1 MLNINVNI
9 NYAVAVLSLMFLMIC
24 LYLVSHL
31 RSERDAIACD
41 ARLSIVDNDRIIAFR
56 MAISF
61 DNGDGF
67 ITLVGKDSASAAV
80 QRLRKTFNYELKKNN
95 VMVMSNDASVMNY
108 SSAESFNAFK
118 KYLPAFF
125 LTTRS
130 DMKML
135 TRVVR
140 SSDDLLVFMIV
151 DTPLFVCEVR

>member
-1 MLNINVNI
+1 M
-9 NYAVAVLSLMFLMIC
+9 
-24 LYLVSHL
+24 
-31 RSERDAIACD
+31 
-41 ARLSIVDNDRIIAFR
+41 
-56 MAISF
+56 
-61 DNGDGF
+61 
-67 ITLVGKDSASAAV
+67 
-80 QRLRKTFNYELKKNN
+80 
-95 VMVMSNDASVMNY
+95 MVMSVDASVMNY

-140 SSDDLLVFMIV
+140 SSDNLLVFMIV